1 MIYRVLQEIINNS
14 LKHSNANE
22 IIVQLI
28 QSKNELILSVEDNGI
43 GGDININESI
53 NSLGISNLISILKC
67 LNGQITFENSE
78 NSGLTALFRIPF

>member
-1 MIYRVLQEIINNS
+1 MIYRVLQELINNS

-53 NSLGISNLISILKC
+53 NSLGISNLISRVKY
-67 LNGQITFENSE
+67 LNGQIIFENSE
-78 NSGLTALFRIPF
+78 NSGLTALVRIPF

>member
-1 MIYRVLQEIINNS
+1 MMPQVLINNS

-53 NSLGISNLISILKC
+53 NGLGVSNLISRVKY

-78 NSGLTALFRIPF
+78 NSGLTALVRIPF